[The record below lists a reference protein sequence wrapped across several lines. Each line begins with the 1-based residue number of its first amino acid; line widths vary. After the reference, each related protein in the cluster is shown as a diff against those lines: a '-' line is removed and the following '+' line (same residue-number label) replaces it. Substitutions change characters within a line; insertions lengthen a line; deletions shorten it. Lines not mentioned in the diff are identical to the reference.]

1 MQIDDLEISND
12 SQPTIIAEMSGNH
25 NQSFDNA
32 LKIVDQAKEAGVQLL
47 KLQTY
52 TPDTITLNVDREE
65 FIVKSKNDSWN
76 NRTMYSLLGIVL
88 VSLMTAYLSR
98 F

>member
-12 SQPTIIAEMSGNH
+12 SQPTIIAEMSGNY

-47 KLQTY
+47 KLLTY
-52 TPDTITLNVDREE
+52 TPDTNNLNVDREE